1 MRKQHTLLFFSDAK
15 GSVIQ
20 APNRV
25 PDVLTVIGPVIFI
38 SLPQAEN
45 RVIQTCWVKMAND
58 SNTHIYTNSTETNP
72 KTKQRELISLILNK

>member
-1 MRKQHTLLFFSDAK
+1 MQIKHDSKQRCLWKQHTLLFFSDAK

-38 SLPQAEN
+38 NLPHAE
-45 RVIQTCWVKMAND
+45 IG
-58 SNTHIYTNSTETNP
+58 ET
-72 KTKQRELISLILNK
+72 